1 MRPPWVKIWVVKIGF
16 DIFKKHIRKI
26 STITRSAWSK
36 ENCYIKIL
44 PTFDGRLLVR
54 FFQFFILLLSIISC
68 PNLLCMYSFLTYFL
82 PLTFKYINDP
92 SEQPWYVIAFSFDI
106 YIGVCLSFVVP
117 AISFIATIPDWV
129 KLTSCWVCFALSFG
143 QLGILVS
150 LARLRRAEYNSV
162 MWALFFNLLG
172 FPVERNIDMK
182 LKRRQKEVRREVKFE
197 RTNSIPTHIRYL
209 SNDPQLQNSDGRM
222 ADVIQHLTLTNS
234 TIRWLLET
242 YYLWYLLKDQG

>member
-1 MRPPWVKIWVVKIGF
+1 MPITENETTVGENMSGENRIRYLQEAH
-16 DIFKKHIRKI
+16 KKNINDYSFGVEQGKLLHKN
-26 STITRSAWSK
+26 STDVRWEIVGT
-36 ENCYIKIL
+36 
-44 PTFDGRLLVR
+44 LLSI
-54 FFQFFILLLSIISC
+54 FILLLSIISC

-106 YIGVCLSFVVP
+106 YIGVCLSFVVS

-150 LARLRRAEYNSV
+150 LARLRRAEYNR
-162 MWALFFNLLG
+162 ALFFNLLG

-234 TIRWLLET
+234 TIR
-242 YYLWYLLKDQG
+242 